1 MVLKNIAFVVPC
13 YNETLPLTKTL
24 RLLLKHGEVVFIND
38 GSRKI
43 LNIDPK
49 THKKIFY
56 LYHVI
61 NRGQGAALE
70 TGFEFIRLRMPDV
83 SYIITFDA
91 DGQHSVG
98 DALRMVSK
106 ARQGYDVVLGSRFL
120 VKTNHISIL
129 KRIILQS
136 FAKSYSFFSGHTITD
151 RHFGLR
157 VFSRQFIEH
166 NSLKTSNFEHADEI
180 LNLVIKNNWKYC
192 EFPCKVLYTAYS
204 MKKGQPIING
214 INILFDRAIKRL

>member
-1 MVLKNIAFVVPC
+1 MFLKRIAFVVPC

-24 RLLLKHGEVVFIND
+24 RSLLKYGEVVFIND
-38 GSRKI
+38 GSTEF
-43 LNIDPK
+43 LNIDSK

-56 LYHVI
+56 LHHVA

-70 TGFEFIRLRMPDV
+70 TGFEFIRQFMPDV
-83 SYIITFDA
+83 SYIVTFDA
-91 DGQHSVG
+91 DGQHSLR

-120 VKTNHISIL
+120 GKTNEVSIL
-129 KRIILQS
+129 KKIILQS
-136 FAKSYSFFSGHTITD
+136 FAKSYSFFSGHIITD

-157 VFSRQFIEH
+157 VFSRLFIEN

-180 LNLVIKNNWKYC
+180 LNLVTKNNWKYC
-192 EFPCKVLYTAYS
+192 EFSCTVSYTSYS
-204 MKKGQPIING
+204 KKKGQPIING
-214 INILFDRAIKRL
+214 INILFDRAIKKL

>member
-1 MVLKNIAFVVPC
+1 MSLKNIAFVVPC
-13 YNETLPLTKTL
+13 YNETLPLTRTL
-24 RLLLKHGEVVFIND
+24 KSLLRYGEVVFIND
-38 GSRKI
+38 GSIKL
-43 LNIDPK
+43 LNINS
-49 THKKIFY
+49 KIQNKIHY
-56 LYHVI
+56 LNHAI

-70 TGFEFIRLRMPDV
+70 TGFEFIRQYIPDV
-83 SYIITFDA
+83 SYIVTFDA
-91 DGQHSVG
+91 DGQHSLR

-120 VKTNHISIL
+120 GKSNEVSVVK
-129 KRIILQS
+129 RVILQG
-136 FAKSYSFFSGHTITD
+136 FAKSYSFFSGQKVTD

-157 VFSRQFIEH
+157 VFSRHFIEN

-192 EFPCKVLYTAYS
+192 EFPCTVTYTPYS

-214 INILFDRAIKRL
+214 INILFDKAIKKL